1 MKYIIDSTCPYEI
14 DSLNRYLFYLY
25 AQQNKLDVCEVLE
38 FSERCKQS
46 SGRRKNI
53 KKETDHLGF
62 IDGEFVIK
70 YKGENIH
77 LKKEFHEYFTHQDL
91 QKKSY
96 KIEIT
101 MNSDHW
107 DSLNKESSNFV
118 DYHLHMKD
126 GLPVKILN
134 HSYWE
139 KLKDIRKRSFDSIF
153 IPNKDKNRIIEELDD
168 FNNVEMYEKREKL
181 SIPHKKI
188 FLLYGP
194 PGTGKTS
201 IAKAIAT
208 HLKWGIL
215 QIPID
220 NKLDSTNLII
230 GVNRLPEQYIVL
242 FEDIDSYFLER
253 SIDGNH
259 KICFSDI
266 LNILD
271 GVNSPKNFIVV
282 LTTNHV
288 EKLDEALTRPGRIDC
303 MINITFIKKKES
315 KEMFNAFF
323 PKHKDKFN
331 TFWKAIKNKHI
342 LTGCKLHSYFSYCY
356 KKANYMEEIEHLNKD
371 DKTSLSMYT

>member
-1 MKYIIDSTCPYEI
+1 I
-14 DSLNRYLFYLY
+14 
-25 AQQNKLDVCEVLE
+25 
-38 FSERCKQS
+38 
-46 SGRRKNI
+46 
-53 KKETDHLGF
+53 
-62 IDGEFVIK
+62 
-70 YKGENIH
+70 
-77 LKKEFHEYFTHQDL
+77 
-91 QKKSY
+91 QKKNY
-96 KIEIT
+96 IIEIT
-101 MNSDHW
+101 MNPQHW
-107 DSLNKESSNFV
+107 DSLNNECIDFV
-118 DYHLHMKD
+118 DYHLHIKD
-126 GLPVKILN
+126 GLPVKILH

-153 IPNKDKNRIIEELDD
+153 IPKKQKTRIIEELDD
-168 FNNVEMYEKREKL
+168 FTNEEMYQKRERL

-208 HLKWGIL
+208 YLKWGIL

-220 NKLDSTNLII
+220 GKLDSTNLII
-230 GVNRLPEQYIVL
+230 GINRLPEKYIVL

-253 SIDGNH
+253 SIDGKHN
-259 KICFSDI
+259 ICFSDI

-282 LTTNHV
+282 LTTNHI

-303 MINITFIKKKES
+303 MTNITFIKKKES

-323 PKHKDKFN
+323 PKHSDKFE

-356 KKANYMEEIEHLNKD
+356 KKANFMKEIDHLNRD
-371 DKTSLSMYT
+371 DKTSLSMYV